1 MTEREYLICLSS
13 FFPFGPAR
21 LSLLLSY
28 FGNAKDVWNAG
39 RQSLVSVGL
48 KDELVLEFDS
58 YRKSFSACEYLKK
71 LDKLKV
77 KVFTKSDKG
86 YPKNLLEIE
95 SAPLVLYVLG
105 EILEEDENAIAV
117 VGSRKMTSYGREVA
131 TLFSSEFASVGV
143 TVVSGL
149 ARGIDTVAH
158 KSALEAG
165 GRTIAVLGSGVD
177 IIYPPENKK
186 LTLDITENGALIS
199 EFPLGYPA
207 LRPNFAFRNRIISGL
222 SKAVLVV
229 EGERK
234 SGTLLTASHAA
245 EQGRT
250 VFFVSGQITSPMSG
264 APEFLIKNGAKIAF
278 SPSDVLEEL
287 DLQFRVD
294 RKEVSKVA
302 PDDTTESAIIEAL
315 SREPLHLDEIARIL
329 GLEVSLISAK
339 LSLMEIKG
347 LVKNLGVGEY
357 KKI

>member
-21 LSLLLSY
+21 LSVLLSY
-28 FGNAKDVWNAG
+28 FGGAEEVWNAG
-39 RQSLVSVGL
+39 NSSLLSVGL
-48 KDELVLEFDS
+48 KDKLVLEFDS
-58 YRKSFSACEYLKK
+58 FRKKFSPEEYLKK
-71 LDKLKV
+71 LNKLKI
-77 KVFTKSDKG
+77 KVLVKSDEN
-86 YPKNLLEIE
+86 YPKNLLEVD

-105 EILEEDENAIAV
+105 EIAEEDSNAIAI
-117 VGSRKMTSYGREVA
+117 VGSRKMTSYGKEVA
-131 TLFSSEFASVGV
+131 ELFSSEFANVGI

-149 ARGIDTVAH
+149 ARGIDTMAH
-158 KSALEAG
+158 KSTLEAG

-177 IIYPPENKK
+177 VIYPPENKNLALEIAK
-186 LTLDITENGALIS
+186 NGALVS

-229 EGERK
+229 EGEKK

-245 EQGRT
+245 DQGRT
-250 VFFVSGQITSPMSG
+250 VFAVPGQITSPMSG
-264 APEFLIKNGAKIAF
+264 ACEFLIKNGAKIAF
-278 SPSDVLEEL
+278 SPTDVLEEL

-294 RKEVSKVA
+294 KKEVSRVA
-302 PDDTTESAIIEAL
+302 PADEIESTILEIV

-347 LVKNLGVGEY
+347 LVKNLGGGEY

>member
-28 FGNAKDVWNAG
+28 FGSAKDVWNAS
-39 RQSLVSVGL
+39 SLSLLSVGL
-48 KDELVLEFDS
+48 KDKLVFEFDS
-58 YRKSFSACEYLKK
+58 YRKNFSASEYLKK
-71 LDKLKV
+71 LDKLKI
-77 KVFTKSDKG
+77 KVFTKSDNG

-105 EILEEDENAIAV
+105 EVLEDDENAIAV
-117 VGSRKMTSYGREVA
+117 IGSRKMTSYGREVA
-131 TLFSSEFASVGV
+131 ALFSSEFANVGV
-143 TVVSGL
+143 TVISGL

-158 KSALEAG
+158 KSALETG
-165 GRTIAVLGSGVD
+165 GRTIAVLGSGID
-177 IIYPPENKK
+177 IIYPPENRD
-186 LTLDITENGALIS
+186 LALEITKNGALIS

-245 EQGRT
+245 EQGRI
-250 VFFVSGQITSPMSG
+250 VFAVPGQITSPMT
-264 APEFLIKNGAKIAF
+264 AACEFLIKNGARAAF
-278 SPSDVLEEL
+278 SPADVLEEL
-287 DLQFRVD
+287 DLQFRVNK
-294 RKEVSKVA
+294 KEMSKVF
-302 PDDTTESAIIEAL
+302 PEDDLEIKIIETL
-315 SREPLHLDEIARIL
+315 SREDLHVDEVARLL

-339 LSLMEIKG
+339 LSFMEIKG
-347 LVKNLGVGEY
+347 LVKNLGGGKY